1 MAEVTNSKRIA
12 KKYSHVVFSP
22 DFNNGSFSVYCQ
34 GCLKV
39 LVEVDYGIYNVVA
52 GVVTMFNFLSNFM
65 MVLTGTGKYA
75 YRREDGLY
83 VVPVGCLKD

>member
-1 MAEVTNSKRIA
+1 MLYFRQILIMAVSLYTVR
-12 KKYSHVVFSP
+12 VV
-22 DFNNGSFSVYCQ
+22 
-34 GCLKV
+34 LKV
-39 LVEVDYGIYNVVA
+39 LGEVDYEIYNIVA

-75 YRREDGLY
+75 YRREDGVF